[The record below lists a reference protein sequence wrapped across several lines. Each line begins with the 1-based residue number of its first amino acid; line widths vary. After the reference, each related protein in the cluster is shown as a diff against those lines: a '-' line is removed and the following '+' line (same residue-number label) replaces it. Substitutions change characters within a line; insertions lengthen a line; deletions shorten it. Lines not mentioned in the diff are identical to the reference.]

1 MNHAPITN
9 RLQPLRRLVI
19 AVAAVA
25 VLGFGA
31 HSHADSVWLA
41 GNGGLK
47 DSYFGDLGD
56 GLTVTITAGNYS
68 NSAYRTAQ
76 VGQYSNGLGVT
87 NPTRGDSHMVD
98 GYGSDDI
105 LWFTFNHYV
114 TLKGFSFTYV
124 DWNDDAKL
132 LDGDK
137 DQLKKFDV
145 KNSVWF
151 DDGYYGKTFG
161 LKAYGSNDEFK
172 VKKIK
177 YHFTPI
183 PTPSAALAGAFSLG
197 LIALRRRRKTTDN

>member
-1 MNHAPITN
+1 MTHTSTRSRFGLI
-9 RLQPLRRLVI
+9 RRALVGTT
-19 AVAAVA
+19 AVAALA
-25 VLGFGA
+25 FGVHA
-31 HSHADSVWLA
+31 NADSVWLA

-56 GLTVTITAGNYS
+56 GLTVTITAGNYK
-68 NSAYRTAQ
+68 NDAYRTAQ

-87 NPTRGDSHMVD
+87 NPTNGDSHLVD
-98 GYGSDDI
+98 GKGSDDI
-105 LWFTFNHYV
+105 LWFEFNQYV
-114 TLKGFSFTYV
+114 TLKGFKFSYV

-145 KNSVWF
+145 KDSVWF

-161 LKAYGSNDEFK
+161 IKAYGSNDEFK
-172 VKKIK
+172 VKKLY
-177 YHFTPI
+177 YHHTPI

-197 LIALRRRRKTTDN
+197 LIALRRRRKSEDS